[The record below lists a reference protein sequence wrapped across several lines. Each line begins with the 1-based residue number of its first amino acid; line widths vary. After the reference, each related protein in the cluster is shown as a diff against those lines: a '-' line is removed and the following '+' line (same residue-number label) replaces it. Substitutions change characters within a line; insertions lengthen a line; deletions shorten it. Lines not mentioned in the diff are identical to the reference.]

1 VTAKKQINAM
11 KKIYFLSLC
20 FMVFFKLV
28 SAQDGNKKT
37 ISVNFQ
43 QAKIE
48 PFVSELES
56 KTGYHFYYNQAQ
68 FDSLK
73 VTVQVTDKPL
83 ETVLDM
89 AFHNTDFHYAITQ
102 QQVFLTKGRVVQTE
116 LASGFFNT
124 QPATE
129 TQKQAAVITDYA
141 EEKQQ
146 KVPVATT
153 ENKLYEIGIKTNI
166 IKSGTA
172 NLAGYVRNV
181 KSGEGIIGAS
191 IYDPESKIG
200 LATDQFG
207 YYSLTLPRGRHTL
220 IIKGLGMKD
229 TRRRIILY
237 SDGKLNIELQ
247 EQVTSLKEVQI
258 SAEKVANVRSV
269 EMGVNKLDIKSIK
282 QIPTAFG
289 EADVLR
295 VVLTL
300 PGVQSVGEATTGF
313 NVRGGSADQNL
324 ILLNDATIYN
334 PSHFFGFFSAF
345 NPDIVKN
352 IELYKSSI
360 PEKFGGRLSSVL
372 EVTDREGNKKKFTG
386 SAGIGLLTSRL
397 NVEGPIIKDKTSF
410 IFGARTTYS
419 DWLLSLLPDAYKHSS
434 ASFYDVNLDISH
446 QINEKNNIYITTYFS
461 QDKFKLNSDTAY
473 GYSNRNGNIKW
484 KHNFNNKLYSVLTA
498 GIDDYRYDVSSSANP
513 ITAYKLNFD
522 VKQTD
527 FKADFNYYL
536 NSKNTVDFGLSSIYY
551 NLNPGDNEPNGAKS
565 LVLPDVVPAEQALE
579 SALYLGD
586 KYDITPDFT
595 ISAGVRYSLYAYL
608 GAQTVDTYAPN
619 LPKESTNVLDSTTYK
634 KNQVINTYHGPEIRV
649 SARYALNENLSI
661 KAAYNTLRQ
670 YIHLLSNTTAIS
682 PTDTYKL
689 SDPNIKP
696 QFGQQISLGIYKN
709 AKANTIE
716 TSVEVYYKKI
726 NDYLDYKSGA
736 TLLLNQHI
744 EQDVVPTQGKAYG
757 IEFLIRK
764 NTGKLNGWASYTYSR
779 TFLRQNDPN
788 VGDLINNG
796 SFYPANYDKPHD
808 FNFTGNYRFSHR
820 FSVSLDMTYSTGRPI
835 TLPIA
840 KYQYAGSERVY
851 YSDRNAYR
859 IPDYFR
865 SDLSMNI
872 EGNHRVHQLTHNS
885 WTIGVYNLTGRANA
899 YSTFFTEQGGAING
913 YKLSIF
919 ARPIPFVNYNIRF

>member
-1 VTAKKQINAM
+1 M
-11 KKIYFLSLC
+11 KKIYLLSFCFL
-20 FMVFFKLV
+20 FFLKLA
-28 SAQDGNKKT
+28 SAQDGNKKI

-48 PFVSELES
+48 QFVSELES
-56 KTGYHFYYNQAQ
+56 KTGYHFYYNPTQ

-73 VTVQVTDKPL
+73 VTVQATEKPL
-83 ETVLDM
+83 ETVLNM
-89 AFHNTDFHYAITQ
+89 AFTNTDFHYTITQ
-102 QQVFLTKGRVVQTE
+102 QQVFLTKGRRVIPE
-116 LASGFFNT
+116 LASGLFNT
-124 QPATE
+124 QPADAA
-129 TQKQAAVITDYA
+129 KQTNIVADYTDEKEKKAV
-141 EEKQQ
+141 E
-146 KVPVATT
+146 ATT
-153 ENKLYEIGIKTNI
+153 ENKLYEIGIKTNN

-181 KSGEGIIGAS
+181 KSGEGLIGAS
-191 IYDPESKIG
+191 IYNPDTKIG
-200 LATDQFG
+200 IATDQFG
-207 YYSLTLPRGRHTL
+207 YYSLTLPRGRQTL
-220 IIKGLGMKD
+220 IIKGLGMRD
-229 TRRRIILY
+229 TKRKIVLY
-237 SDGKLNIELQ
+237 SDGKLNIEMQ

-352 IELYKSSI
+352 IELYKSTI
-360 PEKFGGRLSSVL
+360 PEKYGGRLSSVL
-372 EVTDREGNKKKFTG
+372 DVTDREGNKKIFTG

-410 IFGARTTYS
+410 IFGARTSYS
-419 DWLLSLLPDAYKHSS
+419 DWLLQLLPEAYKHSS
-434 ASFYDVNLDISH
+434 ASFYDINFDISH
-446 QINEKNNIYITTYFS
+446 QIDDKNNIYITTYIS
-461 QDKFKLNSDTAY
+461 NDKFRLNSDTAY
-473 GYSNRNGNIKW
+473 GYSNKNGNIKW
-484 KHNFNNKLYSVLTA
+484 KHNFSNKLYSVFTV
-498 GIDDYRYDVSSSANP
+498 GIDDYQYSIASTANP
-513 ITAYKLNFD
+513 VDAYKVNFS
-522 VKQTD
+522 VKQTN

-536 NSKNTVDFGLSSIYY
+536 NTKNTLNFGLSSIYY
-551 NLNPGDNEPNGAKS
+551 TLNPGDDEPNGSKS
-565 LVLPDVVPAEQALE
+565 LVAPDAVPVEQALE

-586 KYDITPDFT
+586 KYDVTPDLS
-595 ISAGVRYSLYAYL
+595 ISAGIRYSLYNYL
-608 GAQTVDTYAPN
+608 GPQTVDHYAPN
-619 LPKESTNVLDSTTYK
+619 LPKEPVNVVDSITYK
-634 KNQVINTYHGPEIRV
+634 KNQVINTYHGPEIRL
-649 SARYALNENLSI
+649 SARYNLNEDLSI

-696 QFGQQISLGIYKN
+696 QFGQQVSLGIYKN

-726 NDYLDYKSGA
+726 DDYLDYKSGA

-744 EQDVVPTQGKAYG
+744 EQAVINTQGKAYG
-757 IEFLIRK
+757 VEFLIRK
-764 NTGKLNGWASYTYSR
+764 TAGKLNGWASYTYSR
-779 TFLRQNDPN
+779 TFLKQDDPN
-788 VGDLINNG
+788 AGELINSGN
-796 SFYPANYDKPHD
+796 FYPANYDKPHD

-840 KYQYAGSERVY
+840 KYEYDGSERVY

-865 SDLSMNI
+865 TDFSMNI